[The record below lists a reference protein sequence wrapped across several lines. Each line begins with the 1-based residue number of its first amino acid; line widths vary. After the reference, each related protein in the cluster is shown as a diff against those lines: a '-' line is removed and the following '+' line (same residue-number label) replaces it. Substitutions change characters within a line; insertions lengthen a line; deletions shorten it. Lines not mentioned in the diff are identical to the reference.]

1 MHDPRIFS
9 YQDFGIDF
17 VIGRKLMSQSL
28 RNSYLKQV
36 KPRSISLR
44 INQWHSLIT
53 ATNLNKL
60 SQTPPSKRQKKMASP
75 GYYENEQPKPVIH
88 EARAPKNRNLW
99 SRITH
104 SFRRRNDAGHELAL
118 GEAVRE
124 AGDLSRLSRK
134 LKTRHLQMIAIGGS
148 IGCGLFIASGAALKT
163 GGPGAVILDF
173 CIIGL
178 MMFCTV
184 NAMGELA
191 TLFPVQG
198 YLFSTWGW

>member
-1 MHDPRIFS
+1 
-9 YQDFGIDF
+9 
-17 VIGRKLMSQSL
+17 
-28 RNSYLKQV
+28 
-36 KPRSISLR
+36 
-44 INQWHSLIT
+44 
-53 ATNLNKL
+53 
-60 SQTPPSKRQKKMASP
+60 MAVS
-75 GYYENEQPKPVIH
+75 GHFENEQPKPAVNEVH
-88 EARAPKNRNLW
+88 VAKDRNLW
-99 SRITH
+99 TRMTH

-118 GEAVRE
+118 GEADVVRE

-163 GGPGAVILDF
+163 GGPGAVVLDF

-198 YLFSTWGW
+198 HLSLT